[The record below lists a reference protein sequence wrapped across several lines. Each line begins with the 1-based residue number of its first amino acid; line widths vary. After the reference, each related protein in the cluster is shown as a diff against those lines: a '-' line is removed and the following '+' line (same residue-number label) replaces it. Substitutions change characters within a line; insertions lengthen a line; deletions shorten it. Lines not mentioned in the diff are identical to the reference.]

1 MEIPRYWKMVS
12 GMFPDNLGTQ
22 TQLVVWGGGED
33 EAAAERDGLARIE
46 RQAARLKAGEPLD
59 RFYEY
64 AVRAVREEVIQTF
77 DAYHGNPETQVAVVT
92 RNGYGSLVLNTSSML
107 FLDVDFEVSLG
118 GLVRGL
124 FSKQSPEQHR
134 LEQLKRVLESH
145 RDGQFRIYRTAG
157 GLRVIGLG
165 RNYDPAGREAE
176 DLMKAT
182 GTDRCFVRLCRVQ
195 KCFRARLTPK
205 PWRCGVPR
213 PWIRYPYRT
222 TEEAEAM
229 KKWIEDYEKQAAH
242 YATCQF
248 IEAVGNPAP
257 VGDEQILLDLHDQ
270 ITRAESGLP
279 LA

>member
-12 GMFPDNLGTQ
+12 GTFPDNQGTP

-33 EAAAERDGLARIE
+33 DAAAEQDGRTRIE
-46 RQAARLKAGEPLD
+46 RQAARLKTGQPLD

-64 AVRAVREEVIQTF
+64 SVRAVREQIIQSF
-77 DAYHGNPETQVAVVT
+77 DAVDGNPAAPVAVVT
-92 RNGYGSLVLNTSSML
+92 RNGYGALVLNTSNML
-107 FLDVDFEVSLG
+107 FLDIDFEVKLSS
-118 GLVRGL
+118 LVRGL
-124 FSKQSPEQHR
+124 FSKQTPEQLR
-134 LEQLKRVLESH
+134 LDQLKRVLESH
-145 RDGQFRIYRTAG
+145 RDGQFRIYRTAA

-165 RNYDPAGREAE
+165 RTYDPAGREAE

-182 GTDRCFVRLCRVQ
+182 GTDRSFVRLCKVQ

-222 TEEAEAM
+222 SEEAEAM
-229 KKWIEDYEKQAAH
+229 RSWVEDYEKQASH

-248 IEAVGNPAP
+248 IGAVGNPMP

-270 ITRAESGLP
+270 ITRAESGLS